1 MSEYYIASFSLES
14 DQDICH
20 YGVQGMHWGVRRY
33 INKDGSYKPKGYKK
47 YGGEKAE
54 KYRTSEKNI
63 HTKKLRKQL
72 NKGNP
77 TKANKAMRQIK
88 ALNKMTEEDLMN
100 EQIGMVQSARKVAFG
115 NELIL
120 GLMGLPLVTAYAIAE
135 TADVRNKRAEKFAEN
150 YKDMTIEQLEKE
162 YKKIS

>member
-1 MSEYYIASFSLES
+1 MSDFYIASYELNDNTLS
-14 DQDICH
+14 H
-20 YGVQGMHWGVRRY
+20 YGVKGMHWGVRRY
-33 INKDGSYKPKGYKK
+33 VNRDGSYTPKGYKK

-54 KYRTSEKNI
+54 KYRSSEKSI

-72 NKGNP
+72 NKGN
-77 TKANKAMRQIK
+77 TIKANKAMRQIK

-100 EQIGMVQSARKVAFG
+100 EQIGIYQTARRLGTTNAF
-115 NELIL
+115 IF
-120 GLMGLPLVTAYAIAE
+120 GLTGLPFVAINAAVE

-150 YKDMTIEQLEKE
+150 YKDMSIEQLEKE